1 MADEPSEEQT
11 YRKGIDDHLSK
22 QDKQLD
28 EISKSLEEQ
37 RGESYRTSNSL
48 SRIEI
53 KTESIDTQAR
63 YTNGK
68 VRKIIIA
75 LVFLGGIVIGQ
86 QFGSWH
92 DIISVIASAV

>member
-1 MADEPSEEQT
+1 MPTEEQT
-11 YRKGIDDHLSK
+11 YRKGVT
-22 QDKQLD
+22 DKLE
-28 EISKSLEEQ
+28 EISNSLEEQ
-37 RGESYRTSNSL
+37 NKAFTEQRDEAYRTSNSL

-53 KTESIDTQAR
+53 RTESIEKQAT

-86 QFGSWH
+86 QFANWH
-92 DIISVIASAV
+92 DIIGLIASAV

>member
-1 MADEPSEEQT
+1 MPPPEEQT
-11 YRKGIDDHLSK
+11 YRKGIDDHLNN
-22 QDKQLD
+22 QDKKLE

-37 RGESYRTSNSL
+37 RREAYKPSNSL

-53 KTESIDTQAR
+53 KTESIESQAKF
-63 YTNGK
+63 TNGK

-92 DIISVIASAV
+92 DVISLIASAV